1 VSKLAVSSGDW
12 QLYRR
17 LLTYVWPHGWVLL
30 ASLIGAIVISATA
43 AGFAAIMKPLV
54 DEGFVARDPAVIE
67 RIPLLLIGL
76 FVVRGIGNFV
86 SQYSMTW
93 VARRVVADIRNQMFR
108 QIVRLPCSYYD
119 AHPTGG
125 LISRLTFDVEQ
136 IANAATNGLF
146 VMVRDGMTVIALLL
160 WMSYLNWKLTL
171 VFAVMLPVS
180 VVLVKVMGKRFRKA
194 SRRIQASVAEITR
207 VVQSVTAGHR
217 VVKTF
222 GAEAKEGVFF
232 AAVNEKNRRAIL
244 RRKLTASIGT
254 PITQLLGAV
263 AMAAVIFVAL
273 RSGEI
278 TAGGFVSYI
287 AAVSW
292 LLSPAQRLT
301 QVNEVIQTS
310 LAAAQS
316 AFGLLDETAEPD
328 TGSVEIGEAKGRIEF
343 REVSFRYS
351 AGVTDALDRVSF
363 IIEPRQTVAL
373 VGASGS
379 GKTTIASLLP
389 RFYRPGSGEIRLDGT
404 DINDIR
410 LASLRAQIAMVGQET
425 LLFDDTLRNNI
436 AYGQEGGVDETRL
449 MDAVRVAHV
458 LEFLQQLPD
467 GLETRVGE
475 RGLRLSGGQR
485 QRVAIARA
493 IYKNAPILILDEA
506 TSALD
511 TESER
516 LVQDA
521 MGHLM
526 QNRTTLVIAHRLSTV
541 EHADRIVV
549 LSHGKVVES
558 GTHRELLA
566 RDGVY
571 ANLYRNQFRDTPD

>member
-1 VSKLAVSSGDW
+1 
-12 QLYRR
+12 
-17 LLTYVWPHGWVLL
+17 
-30 ASLIGAIVISATA
+30 
-43 AGFAAIMKPLV
+43 
-54 DEGFVARDPAVIE
+54 
-67 RIPLLLIGL
+67 
-76 FVVRGIGNFV
+76 VVRGIGNFI

-108 QIVRLPCSYYD
+108 HIVRLPCSYYD
-119 AHPTGG
+119 THPTGS

-136 IANAATNGLF
+136 IASAATNGLF
-146 VMVRDGMTVIALLL
+146 VLVRDGLTVIALLL

-180 VVLVKVMGKRFRKA
+180 VVLAKVMGKRFRKA

-207 VVQSVTAGHR
+207 VAQQVTAGHR

-222 GAEAKEGVFF
+222 GAEAKEDGVF
-232 AAVNEKNRRAIL
+232 ADVNEKNRRALL
-244 RRKLTASIGT
+244 RRKLTAAIGT
-254 PITQLLGAV
+254 PVSQLLGAA

-278 TAGGFVSYI
+278 SAGGFVSYI

-292 LLSPAQRLT
+292 MMSPAQRLT

-316 AFGLLDETAEPD
+316 AFGLLDEAVEPD
-328 TGSVEIGEAKGRIEF
+328 TGNIEMRDVQGRIEF
-343 REVSFRYS
+343 RQVSFRYP
-351 AGVTDALDRVSF
+351 AGVADALSDVSF
-363 IIEPRQTVAL
+363 TIEPRQTVAL
-373 VGASGS
+373 VGSSGS
-379 GKTTIASLLP
+379 GKTTIASLMP
-389 RFYRPGSGEIRLDGT
+389 RFYRASQGEIRLDGT
-404 DINDIR
+404 CINDIR

-436 AYGQEGGVDETRL
+436 AYGQDETIDETRL
-449 MDAVRVAHV
+449 MEAVRVAHV
-458 LEFLQQLPD
+458 LEFLDQLPD
-467 GLETRVGE
+467 GLNTRVGE

-493 IYKNAPILILDEA
+493 LYKNAPILILDEA

-521 MGHLM
+521 MSHLM

-566 RDGVY
+566 LNGVY
-571 ANLYRNQFRDTPD
+571 ARLYRNQFRDVAD